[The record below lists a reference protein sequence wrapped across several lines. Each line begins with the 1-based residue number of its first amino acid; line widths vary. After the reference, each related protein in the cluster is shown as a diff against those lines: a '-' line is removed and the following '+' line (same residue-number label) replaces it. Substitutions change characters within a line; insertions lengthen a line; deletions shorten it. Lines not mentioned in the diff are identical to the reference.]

1 MPAEVRY
8 SILAQLIDFIYIGEI
23 KLAAEDVNSFI
34 ALAKHLKIRGLAEI
48 EQKQKFEKI
57 LRNSWT
63 SDPPNEDQAE
73 QIHIEKT
80 IVQELNLEDKECQD
94 DLVIQD
100 EAKIL
105 ENFSSTVQEETCCKD
120 SELYSSSNGLRKIK
134 FQCHQCRMIFCDK
147 AAFATHIIRAHK
159 PDFTFSG
166 LNLTL
171 IFYVK
176 EAMIIFIS
184 SCSVKGFSQQS

>member
-48 EQKQKFEKI
+48 EQKQNMEKV

-63 SDPPNEDQAE
+63 SDQPNEDQAE

-80 IVQELNLEDKECQD
+80 TVQELNLEDKECQD
-94 DLVIQD
+94 ELVIQD
-100 EAKIL
+100 EVKIM
-105 ENFSSTVQEETCCKD
+105 EDISSPVQEETCCKD
-120 SELYSSSNGLRKIK
+120 SELYSTSNGLRKIK

-147 AAFATHIIRAHK
+147 AAFATHIIRAHR
-159 PDFTFSG
+159 PDFAFSG
-166 LNLTL
+166 LNFTL
-171 IFYVK
+171 IYVK
-176 EAMIIFIS
+176 EVMIIFIS
-184 SCSVKGFSQQS
+184 SCSVKGLLQQS